1 MIIEQRKY
9 ARFLPPSQA
18 FAALGSKY
26 TRVGKVKNISLGGLA
41 FEYITGEE
49 TNSNFSQVDIF
60 LVGDVFHL
68 YNVPCKMVYDI
79 QIPVPHVNNT
89 FIKKLT
95 TKRCGIKFDE
105 LSKDAIIQ
113 LELFLEAHTQ
123 GISI

>member
-18 FAALGSKY
+18 FAALGSTY

-41 FEYITGEE
+41 FEYIIGEE
-49 TNSNFSQVDIF
+49 TNSNFSRIDIF

-79 QIPVPHVNNT
+79 QIHVPYVNNT

-95 TKRCGIKFDE
+95 TKRCGIKFDG
-105 LSKDAIIQ
+105 LSEDAITQ
-113 LELFLEAHTQ
+113 LEFFLEAHTE